1 MGEKWT
7 RADTIVFD
15 TLLGVSKQTGHKIEL
30 ADTLNIDSNFI
41 VSKLIWNG
49 AACTMYPVLINFQ
62 KMNSE
67 WTYFDDFIGDFHIL
81 IT

>member
-30 ADTLNIDSNFI
+30 ADTLNIDSKFYCKQ
-41 VSKLIWNG
+41 VDMERCGMYHVPCAHQFSKN
-49 AACTMYPVLINFQ
+49 
-62 KMNSE
+62 
-67 WTYFDDFIGDFHIL
+67 
-81 IT
+81 